1 MNTEQLSEK
10 LIAAYNE
17 LGNCDGIIVLSDLPG
32 GSPFR
37 TAVESS
43 MPLPENPWYYEVQDL
58 GRLAAEADYDACYAH
73 LNTTL
78 EVVRVL
84 EQARKYAGFDF

>member
-1 MNTEQLSEK
+1 MT
-10 LIAAYNE
+10 
-17 LGNCDGIIVLSDLPG
+17 
-32 GSPFR
+32 
-37 TAVESS
+37 
-43 MPLPENPWYYEVQDL
+43 LPENPWYCEVQDL

>member
-10 LIAAYNE
+10 LIAAYNK
-17 LGNCDGIIVLSDLPG
+17 LGNCDCIIVLSDLPG

-43 MPLPENPWYYEVQDL
+43 MTLPENPWYYEVQDL
-58 GRLAAEADYDACYAH
+58 GRLTAEADYDAGYAN

>member
-1 MNTEQLSEK
+1 MT
-10 LIAAYNE
+10 
-17 LGNCDGIIVLSDLPG
+17 
-32 GSPFR
+32 
-37 TAVESS
+37 
-43 MPLPENPWYYEVQDL
+43 LPENPWYYEVQDL
-58 GRLAAEADYDACYAH
+58 GRLAAEADYDACYAN